1 MLAHQSEDGHMKPC
15 KAKPGHCPLKKSGA
29 GDFVRHVEF
38 RNAQAL
44 AQWNAIQQCRD
55 SLITDEHDPSQVFD
69 SGQQKLAELQADLE
83 AGSDV
88 LPRSRVTAAMEFAIG
103 SRAAVTQAEPLK
115 LSKKKTVGASP
126 SSKTSLSK
134 AAATSAASKPEQRI
148 DLHAYDHR
156 AVIVDPSKKALYDEY
171 RKMSPTVMQA
181 RARELSDEDKIALLT
196 SPVAMSSRS
205 LNGKSPARRGREQ
218 WGDLRRALL
227 SADLGKADDE
237 QIEAMTHHWDA
248 AVRLAAVCSGRVS
261 MGRLNEMAKVE
272 QYPVVL
278 RAMQDEGAAIPSGAA
293 ANMDRKLEPI
303 GSPRPW
309 WAIEAGWAEKGDVYE
324 RRYASA
330 RLCQDDGW
338 VQNEYWDNSR
348 ARRSCIKDPD
358 PVVRLN
364 MARAGYKVKWD
375 DVTDPSLRRE
385 FEACDPEANSRLLA

>member
-1 MLAHQSEDGHMKPC
+1 MAERWHVSPVDCQVRRC
-15 KAKPGHCPLKKSGA
+15 KASSPDKCPVKDDGA
-29 GDFVRHVEF
+29 EHFDDRGEAER
-38 RNAQAL
+38 RAAQL
-44 AQWNAIQQCRD
+44 AQEKNA
-55 SLITDEHDPSQVFD
+55 S
-69 SGQQKLAELQADLE
+69 SG
-83 AGSDV
+83 
-88 LPRSRVTAAMEFAIG
+88 
-103 SRAAVTQAEPLK
+103 
-115 LSKKKTVGASP
+115 
-126 SSKTSLSK
+126 SSSSLSK
-134 AAATSAASKPEQRI
+134 AAAATSAATKPEQRI
-148 DLHAYDHR
+148 DLSADNHR
-156 AVIVDPSKKALYDEY
+156 TVIVDPSKRDLYDEY
-171 RKMSPTVMQA
+171 RRMTPTVMQD
-181 RARELSDEDKIALLT
+181 RASELPDEDKIALLT

-227 SADLGKADDE
+227 SADLGKADGE

-248 AVRLAAVCSGRVS
+248 AVRLAAVRSGRVS
-261 MGRLNEMAKVE
+261 RGRLDEMAKVE

-278 RAMQDEGAAIPSGAA
+278 RAMRDKGAAIPSGAA

-309 WAIEAGWAEKGDVYE
+309 WAIEAGWAEKGNVYE

-364 MARAGYKVKWD
+364 MARAGYRVKWD

-385 FEACDPEANSRLLA
+385 FEACDPEANARLLA

>member
-1 MLAHQSEDGHMKPC
+1 MLAHQSEDGYMKPC
-15 KAKPGHCPLKKSGA
+15 KAKPGHCPLKQNDA

-38 RNAQAL
+38 KNTQAL

-83 AGSDV
+83 TGSV
-88 LPRSRVTAAMEFAIG
+88 TLPLSRVTAAMEFAIG

-115 LSKKKTVGASP
+115 LSKKTMGAS
-126 SSKTSLSK
+126 SGSKTSLSK
-134 AAATSAASKPEQRI
+134 AAVTSAASKPEQRI
-148 DLHAYDHR
+148 DLNADDHR
-156 AVIVDPSKKALYDEY
+156 VVIVDPSKRDLYDEY
-171 RKMSPTVMQA
+171 RKMPPSVMQA

-196 SPVAMSSRS
+196 SPVSMSSRA
-205 LNGKSPARRGREQ
+205 LNGNSPARRGREQ

-227 SADLGKADDE
+227 SADLGKADGD

-248 AVRLAAVCSGRVS
+248 AVRLAAVRSGRVS

-278 RAMQDEGAAIPSGAA
+278 RAMQDKGATIPSGAG
-293 ANMDRKLEPI
+293 ANLDRKLEPI

-309 WAIEAGWAEKGDVYE
+309 WAIEAGWAEKGNVDE

-338 VQNEYWDNSR
+338 VQNEHWDNSR

-385 FEACDPEANSRLLA
+385 FEACDPDANSRLLA

>member
-15 KAKPGHCPLKKSGA
+15 KAKPGHCPLKQNDADG
-29 GDFVRHVEF
+29 FVRHVEF

-83 AGSDV
+83 TGSDV

-103 SRAAVTQAEPLK
+103 SRVAVAQAEPLK
-115 LSKKKTVGASP
+115 LSKKTMGAS
-126 SSKTSLSK
+126 SGSKMSLSK

-148 DLHAYDHR
+148 DLNADDHR
-156 AVIVDPSKKALYDEY
+156 VVIVDPSKRDLYDEY
-171 RKMSPTVMQA
+171 SKMPPTVMQA
-181 RARELSDEDKIALLT
+181 RARELPDEDKIALLT

-227 SADLGKADDE
+227 SADLGKADGE

-248 AVRLAAVCSGRVS
+248 AVRLAAERSGRVS

-278 RAMQDEGAAIPSGAA
+278 RAMQDKGATIPSGAGVKL
-293 ANMDRKLEPI
+293 DRKLEPI

-309 WAIEAGWAEKGDVYE
+309 WVIEAGWAEKGNVEE